1 MRGKFIVFEGG
12 DGVGKSTQAALLVA
26 WLTERGIPH
35 LQTRQPGG
43 TELGGRLRSLVLDPA
58 SGDVAPRAE
67 ALIYAADKAQHVME
81 VVEPAL
87 REGLVVVSDRYV
99 DSMVAYQGAGRHLE
113 MGEVEQLAS
122 WATSG
127 LRPDLTILLDTHPTE
142 AVNRILEKDRLE
154 GAGDEFHQRVRHH
167 FLHLA
172 AQDPEHHIVLDSRQ
186 PREQVAAAIAE
197 RVEALLAG

>member
-26 WLTERGIPH
+26 WLTGRGIPH

-142 AVNRILEKDRLE
+142 AVHRILEKDRLAVTLGFLLGVAISATLSRDAE
-154 GAGDEFHQRVRHH
+154 DE
-167 FLHLA
+167 
-172 AQDPEHHIVLDSRQ
+172 Q
-186 PREQVAAAIAE
+186 PAPRAIE
-197 RVEALLAG
+197 RASAR